1 METQRGRFDFNDG
14 GTYIGHWQRGCAHG
28 LGMSTGPNGVG
39 EYSGRWDAG
48 FETCGVYVWPN
59 GNSYAGTWAKGK
71 RHGVGQQIRGRWL
84 YQGQFTDGV
93 CGPLGVKTTLNGKSS
108 YEGCWSMNRFEGYG
122 IETCS
127 DGSIYAGGWSKG
139 LRHGLGVRRSYLGPR
154 TPTLQVQATD
164 VLSIVSSAAET
175 MNQPTNAV
183 RQSTPEI
190 QVSAGDSKCADTVD
204 EARVSRKAQIGRSIM
219 KRLRKQYSAME
230 LGYSA
235 SPGRLSLACKSP
247 APISALDPA
256 LCSAGTYT
264 EPTET
269 EGSAISVATANSEG
283 SRKIKPLESRD
294 RSTSAVLEVYAGE
307 WYEDKRSGYGV
318 WICSTG
324 LRYLGE
330 WVDNQRHGYGILHY
344 PDGTQDEGQFLAN
357 QLSTRVNR
365 KNKIHILRQNK
376 LKDLVELTVVRA
388 TAAANE
394 ARNIS
399 AEQAREK

>member
-1 METQRGRFDFNDG
+1 
-14 GTYIGHWQRGCAHG
+14 
-28 LGMSTGPNGVG
+28 
-39 EYSGRWDAG
+39 
-48 FETCGVYVWPN
+48 
-59 GNSYAGTWAKGK
+59 
-71 RHGVGQQIRGRWL
+71 
-84 YQGQFTDGV
+84 
-93 CGPLGVKTTLNGKSS
+93 
-108 YEGCWSMNRFEGYG
+108 
-122 IETCS
+122 
-127 DGSIYAGGWSKG
+127 IYAGGWSKG
-139 LRHGLGVRRSYLGPR
+139 LRHGLGVRRSYLGARSPNIQ
-154 TPTLQVQATD
+154 LQASD
-164 VLSIVSSAAET
+164 DLSVVSAVADKS
-175 MNQPTNAV
+175 NQPASAV

-190 QVSAGDSKCADTVD
+190 GVSVGDSKCADIMV
-204 EARVSRKAQIGRSIM
+204 EARASRKAQIGRSIM
-219 KRLRKQYSAME
+219 KRLRKQYSAIE

-235 SPGRLSLACKSP
+235 SPGRMSMACMSP
-247 APISALDPA
+247 VPSSALGPA
-256 LCSAGTYT
+256 LCSAGTYIR
-264 EPTET
+264 PKET
-269 EGSAISVATANSEG
+269 ECSAVVVATENSEG
-283 SRKIKPLESRD
+283 SLKVKPPESCD

-344 PDGTQDEGQFLAN
+344 PDGTQDEGQFMAN

-376 LKDLVELTVVRA
+376 LKDMVELTVVRA